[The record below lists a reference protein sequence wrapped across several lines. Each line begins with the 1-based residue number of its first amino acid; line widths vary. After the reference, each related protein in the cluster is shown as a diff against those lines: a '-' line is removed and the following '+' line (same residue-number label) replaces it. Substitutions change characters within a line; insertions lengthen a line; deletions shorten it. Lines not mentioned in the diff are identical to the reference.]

1 MLVYFFS
8 YVISL
13 NTFCWLGKAC
23 FYSEKK
29 SVVWKVKLR
38 HPPLMTF
45 HHFQK
50 MHIVFQ
56 SQQLGCKGNAFH
68 LL

>member
-23 FYSEKK
+23 FYSEKICCMESK
-29 SVVWKVKLR
+29 TKASPSNDISSFSK
-38 HPPLMTF
+38 
-45 HHFQK
+45 
-50 MHIVFQ
+50 
-56 SQQLGCKGNAFH
+56 NAYRIPEPTTWM
-68 LL
+68 